1 MSSSGLARHEPR
13 SVNVELN
20 LLSERREE
28 LSRLS
33 AEMQRWGL
41 LLLAVLTVGGGGL
54 VGSFAFLGEVWEGL
68 SNARR
73 MAASLG
79 VEERELSEKASLAAT
94 RLSTSSAL
102 QTARENM
109 ERLLGVSL
117 RALNTVPT
125 TLAISKVRV
134 EVLGGKVTLTGVAD
148 AESLRD
154 AQQFI
159 SDLKTQGLEAVMT
172 SAKRNDYLGPGG
184 VGFEFT
190 VTGGG
195 G

>member
-1 MSSSGLARHEPR
+1 
-13 SVNVELN
+13 
-20 LLSERREE
+20 
-28 LSRLS
+28 
-33 AEMQRWGL
+33 
-41 LLLAVLTVGGGGL
+41 
-54 VGSFAFLGEVWEGL
+54 
-68 SNARR
+68 
-73 MAASLG
+73 
-79 VEERELSEKASLAAT
+79 
-94 RLSTSSAL
+94 
-102 QTARENM
+102 M

>member
-1 MSSSGLARHEPR
+1 
-13 SVNVELN
+13 VNVELN

>member
-54 VGSFAFLGEVWEGL
+54 VGSFAFLGEAWEGV

-79 VEERELSEKASLAAT
+79 VEERELSAKASLAAT